1 MARRAAPLPK
11 VMFRCRE
18 AGRQANPSTRRKP
31 RLQVR
36 KAGRHALAATFGG
49 MDAADEPTWTYSRR
63 VADSAWRPASRD
75 TINQSANP
83 RSSSFTLVLPRVF
96 SSTCLTITA
105 QYSEWLPSAAGS
117 EPDTT
122 TL

>member
-1 MARRAAPLPK
+1 MSLHGRIHGVSRTAHGGQPRA
-11 VMFRCRE
+11 
-18 AGRQANPSTRRKP
+18 
-31 RLQVR
+31 
-36 KAGRHALAATFGG
+36 
-49 MDAADEPTWTYSRR
+49 
-63 VADSAWRPASRD
+63 D

-122 TL
+122 TLYGGTEP